1 MKWLLPFKRIDFW
14 TQVLAVTVPL
24 ILALV
29 HSEPGLMT
37 LALVVLLKVQ
47 IISFIVNGLVINK
60 RYLSEERKQIGRWF
74 LYIIIPS
81 AIAVFFFM
89 VIFWITLF
97 VVVPVLLIL
106 VFYVELW
113 YFVITIRE
121 INSIKRFVKREEF
134 R

>member
-14 TQVLAVTVPL
+14 TQVLAVTVPV

-29 HSEPGLMT
+29 HGAPGLTT
-37 LALVVLLKVQ
+37 LALLVLLKVQ

-60 RYLSEERKQIGRWF
+60 RYLSEERKRIGRWF

-89 VIFWITLF
+89 IIFWMTLF

-106 VFYVELW
+106 VFYVEVW

>member
-14 TQVLAVTVPL
+14 AQVLAATVPA

-29 HSEPGLMT
+29 HGTPGLMT
-37 LALVVLLKVQ
+37 LALLFLLKVQ
-47 IISFIVNGLVINK
+47 IISFIINGLAVNK